1 MIELKRNSKE
11 GFVPATGLNSQ
22 SWRIYKPN
30 QKEDFKISRSR
41 FEDFKKC
48 PRCFYLKLVKGFSPP
63 GMPQFKLNELTDT
76 LLKKEFDQCRYSK
89 KPHRKLVE
97 EGLSHIIPYD
107 PGEEIIANS
116 KNQNEN
122 WKTIDVWRDAMHK
135 GLKRRF
141 NDTNIILHGGVDDVW
156 LDTHKKKLI
165 VVDYKSQASSKDVLQ
180 ETYFAEGGYHDAY
193 KTQLNFYAYLMEGMN
208 LEYGISKDSY
218 LYVVNGLDV
227 AEGFNGQIKFSE
239 TLIHHTIET
248 DYLNDEIQQ
257 MINTIN
263 SEKIPDQNISC
274 INCAYARQRS
284 VIDKLE

>member
-1 MIELKRNSKE
+1 M
-11 GFVPATGLNSQ
+11 
-22 SWRIYKPN
+22 
-30 QKEDFKISRSR
+30 
-41 FEDFKKC
+41 
-48 PRCFYLKLVKGFSPP
+48 
-63 GMPQFKLNELTDT
+63 
-76 LLKKEFDQCRYSK
+76 
-89 KPHRKLVE
+89 
-97 EGLSHIIPYD
+97 
-107 PGEEIIANS
+107 
-116 KNQNEN
+116 
-122 WKTIDVWRDAMHK
+122 
-135 GLKRRF
+135 
-141 NDTNIILHGGVDDVW
+141 
-156 LDTHKKKLI
+156 
-165 VVDYKSQASSKDVLQ
+165 Q